1 MAMLNNQMVCLNAFS
16 HPVTHLTHLTHCNLA
31 QISISGTVE
40 SELDPTIALEFSWR
54 VPGAKKSCVFNEKTI
69 TTSNQNLEIMENNY
83 GTMIV
88 MNYDCDERL

>member
-1 MAMLNNQMVCLNAFS
+1 MFKCLFSSGDALDAFDA
-16 HPVTHLTHLTHCNLA
+16 HLTHCNLA